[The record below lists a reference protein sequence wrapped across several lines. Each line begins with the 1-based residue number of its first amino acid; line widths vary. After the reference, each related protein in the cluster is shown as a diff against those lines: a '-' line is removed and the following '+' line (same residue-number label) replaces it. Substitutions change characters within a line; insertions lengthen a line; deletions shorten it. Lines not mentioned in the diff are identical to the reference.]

1 MKITALIYRVLIA
14 VIFVPILIF
23 LILNENPIY
32 YYIVVSVF
40 IMFALLEF
48 FAMMS
53 KREIKPMWIIGTLFG
68 FSLILYP
75 AFLNVD
81 YSKIFLAFAIL
92 TALLIKVLPRYSA
105 RVKEDFDT
113 HVISLFITIF
123 GIVYI
128 CFLGNFLIQ
137 IRFSFGS
144 SLTLFLFLITWLN
157 DTGAYFI
164 GTTIGRHKIFPK
176 VSPKKTVEGFLGG
189 IIFSILTGI
198 IAKQF
203 LNINISNFSWIGIC
217 FLLSISAH
225 AGDLSESLLKRFAGV
240 NNSFDLLPGHGGIL
254 DKIDSLL
261 FTAPVFYVM
270 GSGLYFLL

>member
-1 MKITALIYRVLIA
+1 MKITALIYRILIA
-14 VIFVPILIF
+14 AIFVPILIF
-23 LILNENPIY
+23 LILNENPTY

-53 KREIKPMWIIGTLFG
+53 KRGIKPMWIIGALFG

-81 YSKIFLAFAIL
+81 YSKIFLVFAIL
-92 TALLIKVLPRYSA
+92 TALLIKVL
-105 RVKEDFDT
+105 KEDFDT
-113 HVISLFITIF
+113 HVPSLFMTIF

-137 IRFSFGS
+137 IRYSFGS

-176 VSPKKTVEGFLGG
+176 ISPKKTVEGFFGG

-240 NNSFDLLPGHGGIL
+240 SNSFDLLPGHGGIL